1 MKNDNEIMEVA
12 LPTPEAADLTTR
24 AAQAGVPTAEFL
36 GIQVLAGAYG
46 ILHPLVAAFRNRAN
60 LGQSGTKTPDAP
72 EDAQ

>member
-12 LPTPEAADLTTR
+12 LPTPEAADLTTK
-24 AAQAGVPTAEFL
+24 AAQAGIPTAEFL

-46 ILHPLVAAFRNRAN
+46 LLHPVVVAFRNRAKA
-60 LGQSGTKTPDAP
+60 GISGPKTPDTP